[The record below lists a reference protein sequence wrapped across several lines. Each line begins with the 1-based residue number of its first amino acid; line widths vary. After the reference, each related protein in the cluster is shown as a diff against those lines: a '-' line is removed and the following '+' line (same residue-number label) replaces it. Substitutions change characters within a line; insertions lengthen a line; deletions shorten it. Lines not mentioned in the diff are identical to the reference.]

1 MPSFT
6 NPFFLGSAGEVA
18 GREALMPP
26 LQQLMTER
34 GRRMVVFGRRRMGK
48 TALIR
53 AAAGRARG
61 TFVYCEVS
69 TATGLGEVAR
79 KLMGAA
85 PEEEGLRLGRTLEI
99 AGRCLKSVGVS
110 AGRITL
116 TGELRSEDGRKTLE
130 GVLNFLNERAAAN
143 YEVWT
148 VCLDGFQEIRAM
160 GGSEG
165 DWQLG
170 GVTREHKSLNYI
182 FAGSDPR
189 LVGWMTGA
197 GGSKQLQRM
206 EVGPVGTDEMAR
218 WIDGRAGAGGLRNFS
233 SGGRIVTAAG
243 PCTGDIIRLAKAVFS
258 VATGSTPKDI
268 VAAAFDS
275 IALGDLHGEYVDHW
289 RSLPA
294 SQRGMLRAIADGRQ
308 PTASDTLR
316 EYGLRAAS
324 TASTAIE
331 ALVERQFLARTDA
344 GVVFDSPFFRRWV
357 AFNGPPRA

>member
-1 MPSFT
+1 
-6 NPFFLGSAGEVA
+6 
-18 GREALMPP
+18 MPP

-34 GRRMVVFGRRRMGK
+34 GRRMVVSGRRRMGK
-48 TALIR
+48 TALIK
-53 AAAGRARG
+53 AAAGRARA
-61 TFVYCEVS
+61 TFVYCDVS

-85 PEEEGLRLGRTLEI
+85 PAEGGLRLAKALEI
-99 AGRCLKSVGVS
+99 AGRSLRSVGVS
-110 AGRITL
+110 VGRITL
-116 TGELRSEDGRKTLE
+116 SSGELRPEDGRKTLE

-148 VCLDGFQEIRAM
+148 VCLDGFEEIRAM
-160 GGSEG
+160 GGPEG

-170 GVTREHKSLNYI
+170 GVTQEHKSLNYI

-197 GGSKQLQRM
+197 GGSRQLQRP
-206 EVGPVGTDEMAR
+206 EVGPVGADELAR

-233 SGGRIVTAAG
+233 SGGRIVAAAG

-258 VATGSTPKDI
+258 LTTGNTPKDV

-331 ALVERQFLARTDA
+331 ALVERQFLVRTDA